1 MGGQKLLRVTIGDMQ
16 MYNSLSDFYRSKEFT
31 DFKRIL
37 IGERMRSDGFVYCEH
52 CGKPMVK
59 MGDIIAHHCHI
70 HLTLENV
77 NDANITL
84 NPENIQ
90 LVHFRC
96 HNEIHNRFGKWTR
109 HIYLVYGSPLSGK
122 STYVRDRAGIH
133 DLIIDTDKI
142 YACISNNPLYT
153 KSNRLYDCKEAV
165 ESALLDCVKH
175 KRGKWINAFIIG
187 SIPYAFKSQRERFC
201 SEYGAEEIYIDCTKD
216 EALSRLAMVQDG
228 RDVAEWTKYI
238 NTFYDRLQA

>member
-1 MGGQKLLRVTIGDMQ
+1 MT
-16 MYNSLSDFYRSKEFT
+16 YFYSLSDFYRSKEWIEFCNVLALSRL
-31 DFKRIL
+31 DKNGNL
-37 IGERMRSDGFVYCEH
+37 ICAH
-52 CGKPMVK
+52 CGKPIVK
-59 MGDIIAHHCHI
+59 KYDRIGHHSNI

-77 NDANITL
+77 NDVNIAL
-84 NPENIQ
+84 NPDNVEF
-90 LVHFRC
+90 VHFCC
-96 HNEIHNRFGKWTR
+96 HNEIHNRFGRWTR

-142 YACISNNPLYT
+142 YACISNNPLYI

-165 ESALLDCVKH
+165 ESALLECVKH